1 MASVEEVLLMK
12 ALEDAGNVPDNS
24 TAMLTGGALGAGLGT
39 LAGNDLLRIGNALNR
54 RMGGGPSPMFAPGP
68 RIAGGLV
75 GLILG
80 GALGAGT
87 REMMIQN
94 SPGAAM
100 LAKIKSGTFTESDR
114 YQLQQILA
122 DTYARMGLM

>member
-1 MASVEEVLLMK
+1 MASVEEVLLMR
-12 ALEDAGNVPDNS
+12 ALEDAGNVPDPS

-39 LAGNDLLRIGNALNR
+39 LAGNDLLRLGNALNR
-54 RMGGGPSPMFAPGP
+54 PMAGAPRPLLAPGP

-94 SPGAAM
+94 SPGAAL
-100 LAKIKSGTFTESDR
+100 LAKIKAGNFSESDR
-114 YQLQQILA
+114 AQLERVLA
-122 DTYARMGLM
+122 DTYASMGLM